1 MPAKKISNNVKAH
14 TQYVNN
20 NGDKIVGV
28 TTVLNSVLAKPYLV
42 VWANKLG
49 LQGIDS
55 TRFTDKMAQIG
66 TIAHL
71 LVMHHLKGTTPDLS
85 EYSQADINTAQNC
98 MKSFYEWE
106 KIHKLEPIILETP
119 LSSDIYNYGGTA
131 DFIGKV
137 DGQLEIIDFKT
148 GGGLYPE
155 YSVQLSAYRQLAKER
170 GYEVNRARLL
180 RIGRDDNEGFE
191 ERLITRFDLEFDLF
205 KHCLAI
211 YNLKKTLK
219 WS

>member
-1 MPAKKISNNVKAH
+1 MATKKMNNVKAH
-14 TQYVNN
+14 TQYILNT
-20 NGDKIVGV
+20 GDKVPGV
-28 TTVLNSVLAKPYLV
+28 TTILNSVLAKPFLI

-55 TRFTDKMAQIG
+55 TRYVDKLAGVG
-66 TIAHL
+66 TLAHL
-71 LVMHHLKGTTPDLS
+71 LVMHYLKGTTPDLS

-106 KIHKLEPIILETP
+106 KVHKLEPILLEKP
-119 LSSDIYNYGGTA
+119 LSSDIYGYGGTA

-137 DGQLEIIDFKT
+137 DGVLELIDFKT
-148 GGGLYPE
+148 GSGIYQD
-155 YSVQLSAYRQLAKER
+155 YFIQISAYRQLAKEH
-170 GYEVNRARLL
+170 GYEINRARIL

-191 ERLITRFDLEFDLF
+191 ERLTVKFDTEFDLF

-211 YNLKKTLK
+211 YNLKKQLK

>member
-1 MPAKKISNNVKAH
+1 MPLKNTSEKVKAH

-28 TTVLNSVLAKPYLV
+28 TTVLSVLSKPFLI

-55 TRFTDKMAQIG
+55 TRYVDKMANIG

-85 EYSQADINTAQNC
+85 EYSQSDIATAQNC

-106 KIHKLEPIILETP
+106 KVHKIEPILLEVP
-119 LSSDIYNYGGTA
+119 LASDIYNYGGTA
-131 DFIGKV
+131 DFIGEV
-137 DGQLEIIDFKT
+137 DGTLELIDFKT
-148 GGGLYPE
+148 GSGIYNDYLIQ
-155 YSVQLSAYRQLAKER
+155 VSAYRQLAKER
-170 GYEVNRARLL
+170 GHDINRARIL

-191 ERLITRFDLEFDLF
+191 ERLITRFDNEFELF

-211 YNLKKTLK
+211 YNLKKIMK